1 MLYTITFMHNSTSYN
16 ETAEHWDHQTMF
28 CLLCS
33 CYVHCYVLTIAHI
46 LPIPHVVVVIRSTQT
61 PVHRAAA
68 DGVSCEV
75 GEECLG
81 GGSEEEEEGEGE
93 GEEVEREV
101 GQRLVLEQTG
111 FKGYAGRPLPLAD
124 LLPRPHLSPS
134 DKLAKYWSQRY
145 RLFSRYDD
153 GVCLDRGMTSS
164 LHRVPCRESAV
175 LQRAGS
181 VLLQRR

>member
-1 MLYTITFMHNSTSYN
+1 MPYTITFMHNSRSHN
-16 ETAEHWDHQTMF
+16 ETTEHWDHQTMF

-33 CYVHCYVLTIAHI
+33 CYVLTIAHI
-46 LPIPHVVVVIRSTQT
+46 LLTPHVVVVVRSTQT
-61 PVHRAAA
+61 PVHHTAA

-81 GGSEEEEEGEGE
+81 GGSEEEEEGEGEGE

-111 FKGYAGRPLPLAD
+111 FKGYAGRPLPLTD

-164 LHRVPCRESAV
+164 LHHVPCRESVV